1 MTMRT
6 VFATAVALVLAQ
18 GCSVLEVREISRAA
32 LESPSPETLDKEG
45 YVGLP
50 GVRVAAAARND
61 RVATTLIGPG
71 HLPIFP
77 IPVGGPVE
85 SSPHFWIDLAIE
97 PEGESFTFDPNQV
110 RLHMEPGSSLAPSLA
125 TGPAEVL
132 QGLDRRYSQRLCG
145 FDPTAAGGVITA
157 VPVRELSCFSLRFEI
172 APPGHDAR
180 FTLSI
185 GGLANAG
192 HTVAVPTILF
202 AKGHAWSLR
211 ALP

>member
-1 MTMRT
+1 
-6 VFATAVALVLAQ
+6 
-18 GCSVLEVREISRAA
+18 
-32 LESPSPETLDKEG
+32 
-45 YVGLP
+45 
-50 GVRVAAAARND
+50 RND

-145 FDPTAAGGVITA
+145 FDPTAARVVMRA
-157 VPVRELSCFSLRFEI
+157 VPVRQLRGVAAHFAVAAER
-172 APPGHDAR
+172 PDAR
-180 FTLSI
+180 VAPGSAAL
-185 GGLANAG
+185 GDAA
-192 HTVAVPTILF
+192 HTV
-202 AKGHAWSLR
+202 
-211 ALP
+211 